1 MTGMPIFVAE
11 ISGRALAAMNAET
24 TFTADDWFGGPA
36 FHRELTV
43 LRDEDGIPLWDGEA
57 EIHVRPANSLEEEIW
72 ERERAE
78 AVTAG
83 HVDEDEAKV
92 LVFLIPVFDPDHTDD
107 VD

>member
-24 TFTADDWFGGPA
+24 IFTADDWFGGPA
-36 FHRELTV
+36 FHEELTV
-43 LRDEDGIPLWDGEA
+43 LQDEEGNPLWDSQS

-72 ERERAE
+72 KRERAE

-83 HVDEDEAKV
+83 QLDEDEA
-92 LVFLIPVFDPDHTDD
+92 IRSGRHR
-107 VD
+107 